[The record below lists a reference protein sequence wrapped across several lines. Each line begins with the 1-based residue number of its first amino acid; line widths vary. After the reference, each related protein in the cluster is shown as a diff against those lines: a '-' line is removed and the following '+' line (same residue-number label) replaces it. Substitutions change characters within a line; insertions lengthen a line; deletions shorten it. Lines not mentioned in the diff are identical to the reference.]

1 MYLRIL
7 LLILVLL
14 TQVLA
19 VRSYVRSK
27 HTFVL
32 VRRNAAFA
40 SFVLVG
46 QETARQSLL
55 ETKRRSLAPPTP
67 THPAR
72 SSASVELYQ
81 TRLRPRRAYM
91 IYSYNYNVRESRKT
105 HVLRLSLSYTLST
118 RSYRAPHLHL
128 TVGLPCSRPPCRVKS
143 IAGFLG
149 LCLGLAPPRPPRDWA
164 AASPTARA

>member
-1 MYLRIL
+1 MGFIL
-7 LLILVLL
+7 LLISSFD
-14 TQVLA
+14 LA
-19 VRSYVRSK
+19 VGRTYAQNN
-27 HTFVL
+27 FCL

-55 ETKRRSLAPPTP
+55 ESKRRSLAPPTP

-91 IYSYNYNVRESRKT
+91 IYRYNYNVRESRKT